1 MAITRIT
8 ERFCRTAVC
17 APGKSKVDYFDERL
31 KGYYLQVAKS
41 GKRTFFQRIR
51 KDGRTITVRIGD
63 AELVSV
69 RDARAR
75 AKEIKAQ
82 SLLGQWQEPV
92 KQVMMTFAFFVSEYY
107 LPYIKARK
115 RSWLTDVSLLN
126 NRILEAFGD
135 CPLADIT
142 RAQVQAFHSELR
154 ESGLK
159 PSTCDRHLVLIRYIF
174 NLAVEWEQLEATPAA
189 RIKLF
194 REDNKCERYL
204 NEEETR
210 RLLRVLQTDSNRPV
224 ALALLFLLS
233 TGARRGEALKARWC
247 DIDVA
252 NRVWRIP
259 AENSKS
265 KKPRAIPLN
274 SSALKVLQELGA
286 PKSTEQSLFISDYNG
301 RPLRCI
307 THAWFRMR
315 EKAGLEDV
323 RMHDLRHSFASY
335 LVNSGRSLYEVQQIL
350 GHSDPSVT
358 MRYAHLSSQA
368 LQGAADSAAIFIGD
382 ISFAPEGRELP
393 H

>member
-1 MAITRIT
+1 MPVTRIT
-8 ERFCRTAVC
+8 ERFCRTATC
-17 APGKSKVDYFDERL
+17 APGKSKIDYFDERL

-63 AELVSV
+63 ASLISV
-69 RDARAR
+69 RDARNR

-92 KQVMMTFAFFVSEYY
+92 KQSVLTFSDFVNDCY
-107 LPYIKARK
+107 LPYIKVRK
-115 RSWLTDVSLLN
+115 RSWQTDLSLLN
-126 NRILEAFGD
+126 NRILPAFGEL
-135 CPLADIT
+135 PLTEVT
-142 RAQVQAFHSELR
+142 RSQIQAFHSALK

-159 PSTCDRHLVLIRYIF
+159 ASTCDRHLVLIRYIF
-174 NLAVEWEQLEATPAA
+174 NLAVEWEEIEETPAA
-189 RIKLF
+189 KIKLF

-204 NEEETR
+204 NEEETQ
-210 RLLRVLQTDSNRPV
+210 RLLRVLKTDSNRPV
-224 ALALLFLLS
+224 ALAVLFLLS

-247 DIDVA
+247 DIDTE
-252 NRVWRIP
+252 RQVWRIP
-259 AENSKS
+259 AENAKS

-274 SSALKVLQELGA
+274 SAALSVLKELGT
-286 PKSTEQSLFISDYNG
+286 PVSGEQSLFISRYNG
-301 RPLRCI
+301 KPLRCI

-323 RMHDLRHSFASY
+323 RMHDLRHSFASF
-335 LVNSGRSLYEVQQIL
+335 LVNSGRSLYEVQHIL

-368 LQGAADSAAIFIGD
+368 LQGAADSAASCIGD
-382 ISFAPEGRELP
+382 VSF
-393 H
+393 